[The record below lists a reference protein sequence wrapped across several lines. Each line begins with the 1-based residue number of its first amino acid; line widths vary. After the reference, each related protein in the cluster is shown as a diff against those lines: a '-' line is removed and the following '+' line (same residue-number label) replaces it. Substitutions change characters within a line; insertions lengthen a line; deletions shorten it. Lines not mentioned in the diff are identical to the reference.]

1 MSVTETSHALP
12 RTGGGTFPVTQVTP
26 GARAPGLVVIS
37 SAYGVTDELRATMR
51 RYSATA
57 GYIVAA
63 PDMFSRTVPG
73 PLGQSEADRTAARGR
88 LDGFDVALGLADM
101 RAVMDDLRARPDCNG
116 TIAVMGYC
124 FGGEFAFLGT
134 TELGAAGAISF
145 HGVGIGK
152 HLDEAGK
159 VNVPMSLH
167 FGEDDRFVPNTEVDA
182 IEAAFRNKPDVEVY
196 RYAGA
201 KHGFVQSE
209 SAAYD
214 AAAAQLSEERA
225 LAMLAR
231 LK

>member
-12 RTGGGTFPVTQVTP
+12 RSDGGTFPIAQVAP
-26 GARAPGLVVIS
+26 GSRAPGLVVIS
-37 SAYGVTDELRATMR
+37 SAYGVTDGLRATMR
-51 RYSATA
+51 RYAAT

-63 PDMFSRTVPG
+63 PDMFSRTLPG

-88 LDGFDVALGLADM
+88 LEGFDVAAGLSDI
-101 RAVMDDLRARPDCNG
+101 RTVMDELRARPDCTG

-124 FGGEFAFLGT
+124 FGGEFAYLAT
-134 TELGAAGAISF
+134 TQLGAAGAISF

-182 IEAAFRNKPDVEVY
+182 IEAAFRGKPAVEIY

-214 AAAAQLSEERA
+214 AAAAQLAEERA